1 MQSPILYLLVPMALA
16 WPLQVVHCVL
26 DRGAREAVKWFGF
39 AVLYAVVRELLIEH
53 TVPVYRFS
61 AGLAV
66 PPFVAVAVGW
76 TFAIYVG
83 EMIGGAFVKG
93 RGPELLPFIL
103 PESMKATI
111 AAGVTTSIALAIESV
126 AVGMGW
132 WSWVPAVKTNNWM
145 LHLGFA
151 EMPLFVLLGW
161 AANGFVFPF
170 VFDFLNDPRRK
181 RQYGYARFLMLLLV
195 VLLFTLLVL
204 GNQLFTTS
212 LKGPGL

>member
-1 MQSPILYLLVPMALA
+1 MRSPVLYLLVPMVVA
-16 WPLQVVHCVL
+16 WPLQIVHCVM
-26 DRGAREAVKWFGF
+26 DRGAREAAKWFGF
-39 AVLYAVVRELLIEH
+39 ALLYASARELLIEH

-61 AGLAV
+61 AGTML
-66 PPFVAVAVGW
+66 PPFVLVAVGW

-83 EMIGGAFVKG
+83 EMVGGAFVKG
-93 RGPELLPFIL
+93 RGPERLPFIL

-111 AAGVTTSIALAIESV
+111 ASVVITSMALSIEAV

-132 WSWVPAVKTNNWM
+132 WSWVPAVKGNNWM

-151 EMPLFVLLGW
+151 EIPLFVLLGW

-170 VFDFLNDPRRK
+170 VFDFLNDPRRTQ
-181 RQYGYARFLMLLLV
+181 QYGYARFLVLLLV
-195 VLLFTLLVL
+195 ALLFTLLVL
-204 GNQLFTTS
+204 GNWLFTTS